1 MNVSDLDLN
10 LLRLFNAIYTRNKVS
25 LAADSLGISQPA
37 ASQGLARL
45 RVLVGDPLFVR
56 APGGVRPT
64 QRAERLAAAVRNAL
78 EILDLA
84 LADTD
89 AFDPAQ
95 SQRVFQIQMMSDMGE
110 DRFLPGL
117 LAEIER
123 QAPRVGL
130 KSISLETLELAQA
143 MDNAQVD
150 FAFGYFP
157 RLNGTRRVQLFN
169 DRYVVLLRKR
179 HPLLSRAKDH
189 RVPAALL
196 QQVGFVAVETHLDTL
211 RMLKLL
217 GLEHQLRLVSQHF
230 MTLPS
235 IIRAT
240 DLCAIVPHTTMGEFN
255 RHGEFAYIEPLD
267 LPLRN
272 FTVSLYWSRRF
283 EQDAGIIWF
292 RNLASQLFAR
302 SPYGGKGGK

>member
-1 MNVSDLDLN
+1 MNVSNLDLN

-89 AFDPAQ
+89 AFDPAR

-130 KSISLETLELAQA
+130 KSVSLETLELAQA

-157 RLNGTRRVQLFN
+157 RLNGTRRVKLFN
-169 DRYVVLLRKR
+169 DRYVVLLRKG

-217 GLEHQLRLVSQHF
+217 GLEHQLRLVSQYF

-240 DLCAIVPHTTMGEFN
+240 DLCAIVPHTAVSEFN

-292 RNLASQLFAR
+292 RDLASRLFAR
-302 SPYGGKGGK
+302 SPYGDNGQK

>member
-10 LLRLFNAIYTRNKVS
+10 LLRLFNAIYTCNKVS

-89 AFDPAQ
+89 TFDPAQ
-95 SQRVFQIQMMSDMGE
+95 SQRVFRIQMMSDMGE

-117 LAEIER
+117 LAEMER
-123 QAPRVGL
+123 QAPRIGL

-169 DRYVVLLRKR
+169 DRYVVMLRKR
-179 HPLLSRAKDH
+179 HPLLLRAKDH

-196 QQVGFVAVETHLDTL
+196 QQVEFVAVETHLDTL

-217 GLEHQLRLVSQHF
+217 GLEHRLRLVSQHF

-240 DLCAIVPHTTMGEFN
+240 NLCAIVPDTTVSEFN